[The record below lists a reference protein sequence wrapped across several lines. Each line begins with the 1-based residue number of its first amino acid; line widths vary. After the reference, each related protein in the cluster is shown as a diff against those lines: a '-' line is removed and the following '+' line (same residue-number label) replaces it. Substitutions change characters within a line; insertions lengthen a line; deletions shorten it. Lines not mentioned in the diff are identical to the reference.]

1 MRGSH
6 QRTSSRPE
14 GMNVHVPTRA
24 DVDLARQDD
33 VRTRA
38 LRGMPP
44 KGSSLRERVA
54 NGSGIA
60 DRGVPCLRRGW
71 CSCAWGASRAPPGAS
86 ERHLLAWGSAG
97 RRVTEWRSSL
107 VVEASVASLPC
118 GVLNPRCCV
127 VALST
132 TETLLMSDTYPWQ
145 GCEQMRV
152 DLVHRLVLVAVSS
165 R

>member
-1 MRGSH
+1 M
-6 QRTSSRPE
+6 
-14 GMNVHVPTRA
+14 HVPARA
-24 DVDLARQDD
+24 DVDLARQDH

-44 KGSSLRERVA
+44 KGSSFRERVA

-97 RRVTEWRSSL
+97 RRVTEL
-107 VVEASVASLPC
+107 AFVAGSGSERRLIAVW
-118 GVLNPRCCV
+118 VLIRQCCV

-152 DLVHRLVLVAVSS
+152 DLVHRLVLIAVSS